1 MRSRSLLATAAAT
14 AALTLV
20 PLAAQAACHRPA
32 ELVDRFAY
40 DAVAD
45 QTPGSFRI
53 ANATN
58 GELGGYLDLLV
69 EATDGSLPTG
79 SDVCEPAIVTTVLT
93 VSPGEV
99 LSSRTEG
106 ELCTGFYGDSMTVNS
121 TVRTKNLHNTG
132 TAHHKP
138 KIVGDGLIAA
148 GVFAPGYGQATFSAS
163 IRW

>member
-20 PLAAQAACHRPA
+20 PLAAQAASQRPA
-32 ELVDRFAY
+32 ELIDRFAY

-45 QTPGSFRI
+45 QTPGSFHI

-69 EATDGSLPTG
+69 EANDGSLPTG
-79 SDVCEPAIVTTVLT
+79 PNACEPAIVTTVLT

-99 LSSRTEG
+99 LSSRTRG
-106 ELCTGFYGDSMTVNS
+106 DLCTGPFGDSMTVNS
-121 TVRTKNLHNTG
+121 TVRTRNLSYSG

>member
-45 QTPGSFRI
+45 QDPGKLRI

-69 EATDGSLPTG
+69 EAKDGSLPTG
-79 SDVCEPAIVTTVLT
+79 FGRLRA
-93 VSPGEV
+93 SP
-99 LSSRTEG
+99 SSRP
-106 ELCTGFYGDSMTVNS
+106 C
-121 TVRTKNLHNTG
+121 
-132 TAHHKP
+132 
-138 KIVGDGLIAA
+138 
-148 GVFAPGYGQATFSAS
+148 
-163 IRW
+163 